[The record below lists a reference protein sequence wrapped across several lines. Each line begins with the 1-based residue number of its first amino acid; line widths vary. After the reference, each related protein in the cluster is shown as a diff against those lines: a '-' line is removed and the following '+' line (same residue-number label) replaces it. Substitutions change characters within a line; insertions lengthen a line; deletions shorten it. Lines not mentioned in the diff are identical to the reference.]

1 MCGGGVEY
9 LRRGDGEFAELET
22 AAAGGIGGGIGG
34 AFVRHV
40 VAVAARTEQTGG

>member
-9 LRRGDGEFAELET
+9 LGGGDGEFAELKA
-22 AAAGGIGGGIGG
+22 AAAGGIGGGGTL
-34 AFVRHV
+34 VRHD